1 MLKRRDIR
9 AEKNE
14 LRRRMKKFRREMPA
28 AVKQKKDDA
37 IRRGI
42 QALGQYQA
50 CETLLTFVSTPIE
63 VDTHALIEE
72 ALRSGKTVAVPYCI
86 DGTRQMDFYCIRSM
100 DDLVPRTFGVL
111 EPLID
116 RCPKL
121 ADTKN
126 SVCLVPGLAFDRHGF
141 RLGYGKGY
149 YDRFLSG
156 YTGFKIG
163 IVYEECLCQRLPHGY
178 YDVAVDLLV
187 TEKRRKKPFFLPAK
201 YSGKA

>member
-1 MLKRRDIR
+1 
-9 AEKNE
+9 
-14 LRRRMKKFRREMPA
+14 MKKFRREMPA

-121 ADTKN
+121 ADTKTAFVLCPVSRLTGTVFGSDTEKDTMTVFYPDIPALKLELYMK
-126 SVCLVPGLAFDRHGF
+126 SVCASVCRMAITMWR
-141 RLGYGKGY
+141 
-149 YDRFLSG
+149 S
-156 YTGFKIG
+156 I
-163 IVYEECLCQRLPHGY
+163 CW
-178 YDVAVDLLV
+178 
-187 TEKRRKKPFFLPAK
+187 
-201 YSGKA
+201 